1 MSCFLSYTDDE
12 QGMRERRNSFVGT
25 AQYISPELLKDKSAS
40 YSSDLWA
47 LGCIV
52 YQMLAGSPPFQ
63 SRSEYIIFQKIQ
75 KLEYEFPENFDSV
88 GRDLVEKLLVLDPT
102 ERLGASDAE
111 GRLPQGAFFFEVP
124 EKTYSFFSFS
134 LSSQTDLLHLIS
146 REDNLS
152 ISFQPF

>member
-1 MSCFLSYTDDE
+1 
-12 QGMRERRNSFVGT
+12 MRERRNSFVGT

-75 KLEYEFPENFDSV
+75 KLEYKFPDSFDPV
-88 GRDLVEKLLVLDPT
+88 GRDLVEKLLVLDPA
-102 ERLGASDAE
+102 ERLGAADAE
-111 GRLPQGAFFFEVP
+111 GRRG
-124 EKTYSFFSFS
+124 
-134 LSSQTDLLHLIS
+134 
-146 REDNLS
+146 
-152 ISFQPF
+152 